1 MPCRAHKHWLPRFY
15 AFDCFLG
22 ISPTALMRS
31 LHPHRVGE
39 QVTHPTWLFPPH
51 HHSHVE
57 PSPASSFPRR
67 RESMPLIVRGNDG
80 NRRQALRGND
90 GNRRQT
96 LRGNNG
102 NRRQALRGNDGN
114 RRQALRGNDGNR
126 RQARR
131 KNDRVK
137 ALLPVQRVNTVLT
150 ARIKPI
156 FLYFLRLLR
165 SFCALCVLPPYPPP
179 HSLPRS
185 LCQPRFVACEL
196 LLHLGGCCAAQG
208 VAGVE

>member
-1 MPCRAHKHWLPRFY
+1 MLSLAPLRHSRAGGNPCLLWCAAVDSRL
-15 AFDCFLG
+15 
-22 ISPTALMRS
+22 
-31 LHPHRVGE
+31 
-39 QVTHPTWLFPPH
+39 
-51 HHSHVE
+51 
-57 PSPASSFPRR
+57 
-67 RESMPLIVRGNDG
+67 RGNDG

-90 GNRRQT
+90 GNRRQA

-165 SFCALCVLPPYPPP
+165 NLCALCVLPPLPPAP
-179 HSLPRS
+179 AFPAPQLMPAA
-185 LCQPRFVACEL
+185 LCGGRVAVA
-196 LLHLGGCCAAQG
+196 LGWVLCRPGCCG
-208 VAGVE
+208 R